1 MNREEEEYVINRLD
15 SALKNIKQLLQYP
28 LVLENEKDINLAY
41 NTLLRISLSL
51 QISREEVSIN
61 KKKVS
66 LNQITELLK

>member
-1 MNREEEEYVINRLD
+1 MMREEDIINRLD
-15 SALKNIKQLLQYP
+15 SALINIKQLLRIQYP
-28 LVLENEKDINLAY
+28 FVLENEKDINLAY

-66 LNQITELLK
+66 LNRITELLK